1 MDSCCENKA
10 GELAQLRVKQS
21 RVLYIVLAVNAV
33 MFLVEFIAGWI
44 VNSTALL
51 ADSLDMFGD
60 ASVYALTLFVL
71 HRSARARAGAALF
84 KGGFMLLFGMLVVA
98 DALRKLLL
106 QEVPAAD
113 WMGAVGT
120 LALLA
125 NGYCFALLYR
135 HRSDDLNMRSTWLCS
150 RNDLLANSSVI
161 AAAGLVA
168 LTNSL
173 WPDVLVGLAIAA
185 LFLHS
190 ARQVLREA
198 WGEWRANGPQ
208 PQPQPS
214 TNCCASEPQG
224 GSGSCCAS
232 SAEPLEELTEPSPA
246 QTQVTSAKS
255 CCAGKPPS
263 ESDSCCAVPTT
274 NTTPSLLGIAE
285 PGQSQAGPAPV
296 KSCCG
301 PKQEQ

>member
-1 MDSCCENKA
+1 MDSCCENKTS
-10 GELAQLRVKQS
+10 ELAQLRAEQS
-21 RVLYIVLAVNAV
+21 RVLYIVLAVNAA

-98 DALRKLLL
+98 DALRKLLM
-106 QEVPAAD
+106 QEIPSAD
-113 WMGAVGT
+113 WMGTVGT

-125 NGYCFALLYR
+125 NGFCFALLYR

-198 WGEWRANGPQ
+198 WGEWRANAPQ
-208 PQPQPS
+208 PQPQPN
-214 TNCCASEPQG
+214 TGCRASEPQD
-224 GSGSCCAS
+224 GSDSCCAS
-232 SAEPLEELTEPSPA
+232 SAEVLGEFVKPSSA
-246 QTQVTSAKS
+246 QTQVAPAKS
-255 CCAGKPPS
+255 CCAGRP
-263 ESDSCCAVPTT
+263 
-274 NTTPSLLGIAE
+274 
-285 PGQSQAGPAPV
+285 
-296 KSCCG
+296 
-301 PKQEQ
+301 